1 MYLLRFMLPSK
12 TSNSQGTTPTV
23 LDYHS
28 HPAASASKLKALI
41 SGTPRDY
48 WAKFVDPDREPF
60 APTDAM
66 RQGSLVDCLITEPEQ
81 YEKRYLV
88 APQCDRRTKEGKA
101 IWAEFQAEAGQREVI
116 TRDWEDN
123 ALRVVEALMRDPDA
137 APLIRGGEGQDPHF
151 WLDEDCDIDC
161 RYKPDIEHPKKGL
174 LIDLKKSRSANPRM
188 FAAQSYSLAYDLQ
201 MAHYSLGF
209 KSRYGK
215 LPEQIILIAYEWQ
228 WPHNTSVNILSE
240 NLIEEGHRRREEAI
254 VTLKRCWESGIWP
267 SWGAVEMD
275 VPRWA
280 HADDPAN
287 ATDADDL
294 ELEGL
299 E

>member
-1 MYLLRFMLPSK
+1 M
-12 TSNSQGTTPTV
+12 

-28 HPAASASKLKALI
+28 HPALSASKLKTII

-48 WAKFVDPDREPF
+48 WAKHVDPDRKPF
-60 APTDAM
+60 LPTDAM
-66 RQGSLVDCLITEPEQ
+66 RQGSLVDCLITEPRE
-81 YEKRYLV
+81 YSTRYLV

-101 IWAEFQAEAGQREVI
+101 IWSEFQAEAAGREVI

-123 ALRVVEALMRDPDA
+123 ALRIVEALMRDSDA
-137 APLIRGGEGQDPHF
+137 APLLRDGQGQDPHF
-151 WLDEDCDIDC
+151 WYDAEMGIDC
-161 RYKPDIEHPKKGL
+161 RYKPDVEHPDRGIL
-174 LIDLKKSRSANPRM
+174 VDLKKSRTANPRM

-201 MAHYSLGF
+201 MAHYSAGWAD
-209 KSRYGK
+209 RYGEA
-215 LPEQIILIAYEWQ
+215 PHTHILIAYEWQ
-228 WPHNTSVNILSE
+228 WPHNISVNALSPG
-240 NLIEEGHRRREEAI
+240 LIEEGHRRREEAI
-254 VTLKRCWESGIWP
+254 VAVKRFMELDQWP
-267 SWGAVEMD
+267 SWGTVEMD

>member
-1 MYLLRFMLPSK
+1 MS
-12 TSNSQGTTPTV
+12 
-23 LDYHS
+23 DYHS
-28 HPAASASKLKALI
+28 HPALSASKLKTII

-48 WAKFVDPDREPF
+48 WAKHVDPDRKPF
-60 APTDAM
+60 LPTDAM
-66 RQGSLVDCLITEPEQ
+66 RQGSLVDCLITEPHE
-81 YEKRYLV
+81 YSTRYLV

-101 IWAEFQAEAGQREVI
+101 IWSEFQAEAEGREVI

-123 ALRVVEALMRDPDA
+123 ALKIVEALMRDPDA
-137 APLIRGGEGQDPHF
+137 APLLRDGQGQEPHF
-151 WLDEDCDIDC
+151 WHDATMDADC
-161 RYKPDIEHPKKGL
+161 RYKPDIEHPDRGIL
-174 LIDLKKSRSANPRM
+174 VDLKKSRSANPRM

-201 MAHYSLGF
+201 IAHYSTGWAD
-209 KSRYGK
+209 RYGAP
-215 LPEQIILIAYEWQ
+215 PEQCILIAYEWQ
-228 WPHNTSVNILSE
+228 WPHNISVNVLSPD
-240 NLIEEGHRRREEAI
+240 LIEEGHRRREEAI
-254 VTLKRCWESGIWP
+254 VAVKRFMELEQWP
-267 SWGAVEMD
+267 SWGTVEMD

>member
-1 MYLLRFMLPSK
+1 
-12 TSNSQGTTPTV
+12 V

-28 HPAASASKLKALI
+28 HPALSASKLKTII

-48 WAKFVDPDREPF
+48 WAKHVDPDRKPF
-60 APTDAM
+60 LPTDAM
-66 RQGSLVDCLITEPEQ
+66 RQGSLVDCLITEPRE
-81 YEKRYLV
+81 YSTRYLV

-101 IWAEFQAEAGQREVI
+101 IWSEFQAEAAGREVI

-123 ALRVVEALMRDPDA
+123 ALRIVEALMRDSDA
-137 APLIRGGEGQDPHF
+137 APLLRDGQGQDPHF
-151 WLDEDCDIDC
+151 WYDAEMGIDC
-161 RYKPDIEHPKKGL
+161 RYKPDVEHPDRGIL
-174 LIDLKKSRSANPRM
+174 VDLKKSRTANPRM

-201 MAHYSLGF
+201 MAHYSAGWAD
-209 KSRYGK
+209 RYGEA
-215 LPEQIILIAYEWQ
+215 PHTHILIAYEWQ
-228 WPHNTSVNILSE
+228 WPHNISVNVLSPG
-240 NLIEEGHRRREEAI
+240 LIEEGHRRREEAI
-254 VTLKRCWESGIWP
+254 VAVKRFMELDQWP
-267 SWGAVEMD
+267 SWGTVEMD

>member
-1 MYLLRFMLPSK
+1 
-12 TSNSQGTTPTV
+12 
-23 LDYHS
+23 
-28 HPAASASKLKALI
+28 
-41 SGTPRDY
+41 
-48 WAKFVDPDREPF
+48 
-60 APTDAM
+60 M
-66 RQGSLVDCLITEPEQ
+66 RQGSLVDCLITERSE
-81 YEKRYLV
+81 YSTRYLV

-101 IWAEFQAEAGQREVI
+101 IWSEFQAEAAGREVI

-137 APLIRGGEGQDPHF
+137 ASLLRDGQGQEPHF
-151 WLDEDCDIDC
+151 WHDSLMEVDC
-161 RYKPDIEHPKKGL
+161 RYKPDVEHPDRGIL
-174 LIDLKKSRSANPRM
+174 VDLKKARSASPRM

-201 MAHYSLGF
+201 MAHYSAGWAD
-209 KSRYGK
+209 RYGE
-215 LPEQIILIAYEWQ
+215 PPHTHILVAYEWQ
-228 WPHNTSVNILSE
+228 WPHNISVNVLSPD
-240 NLIEEGHRRREEAI
+240 LIEEGHRRREEAI
-254 VTLKRCWESGIWP
+254 VAVKRCMEADQWP
-267 SWGAVEMD
+267 SWGTVEMD